1 MFIKHDPGPC
11 PVDDAPHTT
20 CTSPDYHGGSSLT
33 IVQLPNRDGI
43 SEPPLVGAIRVP
55 SLVGQ
60 MLQQTLKAPAVT
72 TAGYGQMTKRTMRK
86 PPRR

>member
-20 CTSPDYHGGSSLT
+20 CTSPDYTGQT

-43 SEPPLVGAIRVP
+43 IPPPLVSEVRVP
-55 SLVGQ
+55 FVLSQ
-60 MLQQTLKAPAVT
+60 MQQTPT
-72 TAGYGQMTKRTMRK
+72 TAFSTATYKRAIHGKHLRGR
-86 PPRR
+86 PNRR